1 MRKKAGRR
9 GGPASGPGR
18 DTGTG
23 PVPGPVAGPEWGGG
37 LPAAG
42 VRART
47 NGLAR
52 AALRFRPGGF
62 AGTFVAL
69 MMAALIVSA
78 CGILLE
84 TGVRAAVPPERYAN
98 APVVVAAD
106 QRTHLTVGGGEDAYD
121 ASEQVPDRARVKA
134 ELVER
139 IAAARGVATAVPD
152 VTFPTRL
159 AADRVHD
166 EAAPGPGLSAQGWGS
181 HAFTG
186 AALTAGS
193 APGPDEVVLDHT
205 TARATGT
212 EVGDTI
218 TLVLPAGTRD
228 FHVSGLAAPPADAP
242 AATRTAAAT
251 RGDGPP
257 AAAGDASRA
266 ADGTSAARS
275 PSGAP
280 DSPGPV
286 APAAGGAASR
296 AAGDGSADG
305 GGAVPARGSSGSAT
319 AATAAPDAGGAVY
332 LADHAAARAAGHP
345 GRFDAVAVLPA
356 AGVGTGQLA
365 DAVRGAVGERA
376 EVHTGDGRGGAEDP
390 RVAAAEE
397 LLTGLGGSFGG
408 IAATVAV
415 FTAAGTVA
423 LSVAQRKREFAL
435 LRAIGATP
443 RQIRRSVAAE
453 ALLVAPVAGVAGLLP
468 GIGLAS
474 WWFGRLKDRH
484 AVPAALDLHV
494 SAVPLAVAVGTALL
508 SALVA
513 GWAASRRP
521 ARTKPGEAL
530 TEASVERLRPGI
542 VRTVLGL
549 GAVAGG
555 IALSGVAARS
565 AGDDA
570 AEAALGVVMLFMLA
584 VALLGPLIAR
594 LAAGLL
600 GLPLR
605 AGDAAAELAAANS
618 RTHARRLAS
627 AITPIVLATA
637 FASVLVFMHTSEDHA
652 TATQQRDGVTADH
665 VVTHPAG
672 LPADAAER
680 AARRPGVDAA
690 VGVLRAEVLVPVGGG
705 GDRWLQGATAQ
716 GISGDGLAHVQD
728 LDVTD
733 GTLDRL
739 HEPGTVALDENL
751 ARSAGVG
758 VGERVELRLPDG
770 VPVRAE
776 VAATYGRGLG
786 LAQVTLD
793 RAVLTGHVTAAY
805 DTDVLV
811 SGGSAAGLGALGGAG
826 TEVTD
831 AAGYARQQDVD
842 RSLNRWANFTM
853 AGVLGGFAAIAAVNT
868 LVMTVLDR
876 RRELGMLRLIG
887 STRRQVLGMIRWE
900 GLLVGVAGLVLG
912 GTIAAATLVPMVR
925 GITGGDP
932 YLPPLTVAAFGGG
945 AVGLGLLGTVL
956 PARAVLRRTE
966 PAG

>member
-1 MRKKAGRR
+1 MSD
-9 GGPASGPGR
+9 GPAG
-18 DTGTG
+18 
-23 PVPGPVAGPEWGGG
+23 A
-37 LPAAG
+37 
-42 VRART
+42 RART

-52 AALRFRPGGF
+52 AALRFRPAGF

-84 TGVRAAVPPERYAN
+84 TGVRASAPPERYAHV
-98 APVVVAAD
+98 PVVVAAD
-106 QRTHLTVGGGEDAYD
+106 QRAHMTVGSGDGAYD
-121 ASEQVPDRARVKA
+121 ASEQVPDRARVGAGLA
-134 ELVER
+134 ERV
-139 IAAARGVATAVPD
+139 ASARGVAAAVPD
-152 VTFPTRL
+152 VTFPARL
-159 AADRVHD
+159 AAG
-166 EAAPGPGLSAQGWGS
+166 EGAPGGAALTAQGWGS

-186 AALTAGS
+186 TSLAEGS
-193 APGPDEVVLDHT
+193 APGADEVVLDRA
-205 TARATGT
+205 TARAAGAD
-212 EVGDTI
+212 VGDTI
-218 TLVLPAGTRD
+218 ALVLPSGQQEFR
-228 FHVSGLAAPPADAP
+228 VSGI
-242 AATRTAAAT
+242 AAA
-251 RGDGPP
+251 
-257 AAAGDASRA
+257 AAAR
-266 ADGTSAARS
+266 T
-275 PSGAP
+275 SGA
-280 DSPGPV
+280 
-286 APAAGGAASR
+286 A
-296 AAGDGSADG
+296 
-305 GGAVPARGSSGSAT
+305 
-319 AATAAPDAGGAVY
+319 Y
-332 LADHAAARAAGHP
+332 LADAAAARAAGHP
-345 GRFDAVAVLPA
+345 GRFDAVAVLA
-356 AGVGTGQLA
+356 ADGAGAGQLA
-365 DAVRGAVGERA
+365 DAVRGAVGDRA
-376 EVHTGDGRGGAEDP
+376 EVHTGDGRGGVEDTG
-390 RVAAAEE
+390 VAAAEE

-453 ALLVAPVAGVAGLLP
+453 ALLVAPAAGLAGLLP

-474 WWFGRLKDRH
+474 WWFGQLKDRD
-484 AVPAALDLHV
+484 AVPAAVDLHV
-494 SAVPLAVAVGTALL
+494 SPIPLAVAVGTALL

-513 GWAASRRP
+513 GWAAARRP
-521 ARTKPGEAL
+521 ARTKPGQAL

-549 GAVAGG
+549 GAVTGG
-555 IALSGVAARS
+555 ILLSGVAARS

-594 LAAGLL
+594 LAAGLF

-605 AGDAAAELAAANS
+605 AGDASAELAAANS
-618 RTHARRLAS
+618 RTNARRLAS

-652 TATQQRDGVTADH
+652 TAAQQRAGVTADH
-665 VVTHPAG
+665 VVTHPGG

-680 AARRPGVDAA
+680 AARQPGVEAA
-690 VGVLRAEVLVPVGGG
+690 VGVLRSEVLVPVGGG

-716 GISGDGLAHVQD
+716 GVSGDGLTRVQD
-728 LDVTD
+728 LDVRQ
-733 GTLDRL
+733 GSLDRL
-739 HEPGTVALDENL
+739 PEPGTVALDENL
-751 ARSAGVG
+751 ARSAGAG

-770 VPVRAE
+770 TPEKAE
-776 VAATYGRGLG
+776 VVATYGRGLG

-793 RAVLTGHVTAAY
+793 RAALAGHVTAGY
-805 DTDVLV
+805 DTDLLV

-826 TEVTD
+826 TAVTD
-831 AAGYARQQDVD
+831 AAGYAQQQDVD

-853 AGVLGGFAAIAAVNT
+853 AGVLGGFAAVAALNT

-912 GTIAAATLVPMVR
+912 GAIAAATLVPMVR

-932 YLPPLTVAAFGGG
+932 YLPPLTVAAFTAG

-956 PARAVLRRTE
+956 PARAALRRAE